1 MKSIENNWN
10 LIFIGNRFK
19 CLPASDSNRRFF
31 SPTVYSDNSGAED
44 FSTFLGHDRFPRMD
58 PCKVPFRA
66 ETHFTV
72 LMEEKLSLQI
82 VETWRVE
89 RISSFQLQHK
99 QQTDELT
106 SQRTIMDGIS
116 NDRDDNGA
124 D

>member
-1 MKSIENNWN
+1 
-10 LIFIGNRFK
+10 
-19 CLPASDSNRRFF
+19 
-31 SPTVYSDNSGAED
+31 
-44 FSTFLGHDRFPRMD
+44 MD